1 IIMLQGIPEIVQFMM
16 NKGWVLSW
24 LLCKTNRFVLVVA
37 LYASVMTLVS
47 ICVERYIGIVHPMR
61 AHILCSRTRIAVT
74 VSVIWPVAV
83 VAGTPTLLF
92 NEMQN
97 SAGDVKVKFCHMHFP
112 HDPLTYFLMFK
123 YTELAIFYV
132 LPLMVQ
138 VLLYGQ
144 VSRQLFHGSSKLR
157 RESASDAL
165 LARRGVVKMLMLSV
179 LVYLL
184 SYFPHHALLVYMTFW
199 PEEFHTTW
207 TLNVLVSVLA
217 YMNSAANPVLYG
229 IFSQN
234 FRLSFRSI
242 LCRSPRQPALP
253 SCQFYR
259 KATFSTSGKF
269 ARATSLIH
277 SGQSEL

>member
-1 IIMLQGIPEIVQFMM
+1 MLLGVPEIVQFMM

-24 LLCKTNRFVLVVA
+24 LLCKTNRFVMVVA

-47 ICVERYIGIVHPMR
+47 ICVERYIGIVHPIR
-61 AHILCSRTRIAVT
+61 AHLLCSRARVARA
-74 VSVIWPVAV
+74 VSVIWPLAL

-97 SAGDVKVKFCHMHFP
+97 SHTDVKVKFCHLHFP
-112 HDPLTYFLMFK
+112 HKPLTYYLMFK
-123 YTELAIFYV
+123 YTELAVFYV
-132 LPLMVQ
+132 LPLLIQ
-138 VLLYGQ
+138 VVLYTQ

-165 LARRGVVKMLMLSV
+165 QARRGVLKMLMLSV

-184 SYFPHHALLVYMTFW
+184 SYSPLHGLLVYTTFW
-199 PEEFHTTW
+199 PDQFHSTW
-207 TLNVLVSVLA
+207 TLNVLGCVLA
-217 YMNSAANPVLYG
+217 YMNSAANPVLYS

-234 FRLSFRSI
+234 FRLSFRAV
-242 LCRSPRQPALP
+242 LCRLPRQPALAR
-253 SCQFYR
+253 CQFYR

-269 ARATSLIH
+269 PRAASLNH